1 MPGTSA
7 TIQLIQ
13 SILAPALMISG
24 CGLLILAL
32 FNRYAIQHN
41 RIRLL
46 NDERRKI
53 YKTVSRDEELPEADK
68 IRINSL
74 EFQINNLLNRARM
87 LHNAILYIIIS
98 IIFFILSSLAI
109 AVVLFLPK
117 LIFAIFPLIVFLSG
131 MVSLFIGVMITANEI
146 RLSFTNIRV
155 EVNTVVR

>member
-1 MPGTSA
+1 VEKDDD
-7 TIQLIQ
+7 L
-13 SILAPALMISG
+13 
-24 CGLLILAL
+24 
-32 FNRYAIQHN
+32 
-41 RIRLL
+41 
-46 NDERRKI
+46 K
-53 YKTVSRDEELPEADK
+53 EADK

-87 LHNAILYIIIS
+87 LHNAILFIIIG

-131 MVSLFIGVMITANEI
+131 MVSIFIGVMITANEI